1 MSTSKK
7 QFVLA
12 VRYGKH
18 QQTVCQGLSD
28 LLVSYKGQIF
38 QWLWCS
44 LGRAILKRC
53 YFAYGTLIVFAYYS
67 HLIGAAVTNRF
78 MIAFSHSNKIAL
90 FSTEYT
96 LDSHSWKYYNS
107 RPIKVI

>member
-38 QWLWCS
+38 Q
-44 LGRAILKRC
+44 
-53 YFAYGTLIVFAYYS
+53 
-67 HLIGAAVTNRF
+67 
-78 MIAFSHSNKIAL
+78 
-90 FSTEYT
+90 
-96 LDSHSWKYYNS
+96 
-107 RPIKVI
+107 